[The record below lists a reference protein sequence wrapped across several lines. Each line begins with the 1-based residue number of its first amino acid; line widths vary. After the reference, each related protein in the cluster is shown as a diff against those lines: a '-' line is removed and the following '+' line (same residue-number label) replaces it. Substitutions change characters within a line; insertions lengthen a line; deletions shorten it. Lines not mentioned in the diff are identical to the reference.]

1 MSIYLLD
8 MLEKL
13 EKFLYGFLYERFAAS
28 STCGGPYAIGF
39 NKSDLPHT
47 MTFLDFLRKYLPGK
61 K

>member
-13 EKFLYGFLYERFAAS
+13 EKILYGFLYEKIGVSFTHGGFYAS
-28 STCGGPYAIGF
+28 GF
-39 NKSDLPHT
+39 NKSDLPRT
-47 MTFLDFLRKYLPGK
+47 MTSLDFLRKYLPGK